1 MLQRVATAIRAVQ
14 PFTCTFATTAR
25 FGTDVLWLAPVP
37 AELHTRVDSVALM
50 VGSDQPGSWAVR
62 DLPAPFPGSVRDRWQ
77 MDDTRSGLLT
87 GRVALVTGST
97 GGIGA
102 AIAELFAAE
111 GAHVVVHGRNAE
123 AAERTRSRIEAAG
136 GIATV
141 ALADLTVLAEV
152 EALREQVER
161 DAGPVGVLVA
171 NAGGN
176 PVPPR
181 PVEDLSEQDWRA
193 TVDVN
198 LTTTFF
204 CLKVFLPGM
213 KARGRGCIVT
223 MSSAA
228 ARRPDPRSP
237 VPYAAAKA
245 GIELLTKDV
254 AAQAGPSGVRANCI
268 APETIMTENNE
279 RMIPDQIRPGMID
292 MHPVRRLGTP
302 QDVAHAALYL
312 VADGASWV
320 SGVVLDVAGGSV
332 L

>member
-1 MLQRVATAIRAVQ
+1 
-14 PFTCTFATTAR
+14 
-25 FGTDVLWLAPVP
+25 
-37 AELHTRVDSVALM
+37 
-50 VGSDQPGSWAVR
+50 
-62 DLPAPFPGSVRDRWQ
+62 
-77 MDDTRSGLLT
+77 MDDTRSGLLA
-87 GRVALVTGST
+87 GRVALVTGAT
-97 GGIGA
+97 GSIGA

-123 AAERTRSRIEAAG
+123 RARATRERIEAAG
-136 GIATV
+136 GTATV

-152 EALREQVER
+152 EALRDQVER
-161 DAGPVGVLVA
+161 EPGPVDVLVA

-181 PVEDLSEQDWRA
+181 PVEELTEQDWRA
-193 TVDVN
+193 SVDVN
-198 LTTTFF
+198 LTATFF

-213 KARGRGCIVT
+213 KARGRGTIVT

-254 AAQAGPSGVRANCI
+254 AAQAGPSGVRVNCL
-268 APETIMTENNE
+268 APEAILTAHN
-279 RMIPDQIRPGMID
+279 RPLIPPDVEKMLIES
-292 MHPVRRLGTP
+292 HPIRRLGTP
-302 QDVAHAALYL
+302 DDVAEAALYL
-312 VADGASWV
+312 ASDRSSWV
-320 SGVVLDVAGGSV
+320 TGVVLDVAGGSV